1 MWPALNDRQE
11 CECGILKVR
20 SRLGKT
26 KFEKKKGEELT
37 EITTTKAGT
46 KQQQIFIPRYQS

>member
-26 KFEKKKGEELT
+26 KFEKKGEELT